1 MGLRASFSMD
11 DLGYAPYT
19 SELGIFIDYSD
30 GCEVFA
36 STFERV
42 AKDLVPVD
50 TGYLRSTL
58 RGESFGDGC
67 VCETK
72 CDYAQYVEYG
82 TIRMAAQPYFEPALL
97 AAYNAA
103 EPYWDSAVEEAL
115 MEEEE
120 LLEEEEEEKNAN
132 KSSTPKT
139 FSRGMGG
146 GFGGFLGMIFAAIIV
161 GIFQGMMNVLSDM
174 MGGSRGSSSRSSRS
188 IGGDSLKGWGAES
201 IDIEI
206 T

>member
-120 LLEEEEEEKNAN
+120 LLEEEEEAN
-132 KSSTPKT
+132 KSTGARVSARGM
-139 FSRGMGG
+139 RGMGG
-146 GFGGFLGMIFAAIIV
+146 GFGGFLGMIVAAIIV
-161 GIFQGMMNVLSDM
+161 GFIQGLMNVFSDIT
-174 MGGSRGSSSRSSRS
+174 GGGKNSSRSS

>member
-120 LLEEEEEEKNAN
+120 LLEEEEEEKAN
-132 KSSTPKT
+132 KSTGARVSARGM
-139 FSRGMGG
+139 RGMGG

-161 GIFQGMMNVLSDM
+161 GFIQGLMNVFSDIT
-174 MGGSRGSSSRSSRS
+174 GGGKSSSRSS

>member
-120 LLEEEEEEKNAN
+120 LLEEEEEEAN
-132 KSSTPKT
+132 KSTGARVSARGM
-139 FSRGMGG
+139 RGMGG
-146 GFGGFLGMIFAAIIV
+146 GFGGFLGMIVAAIIV
-161 GIFQGMMNVLSDM
+161 GFIQGLMNALSDIT
-174 MGGSRGSSSRSSRS
+174 GGGKSCSRSS